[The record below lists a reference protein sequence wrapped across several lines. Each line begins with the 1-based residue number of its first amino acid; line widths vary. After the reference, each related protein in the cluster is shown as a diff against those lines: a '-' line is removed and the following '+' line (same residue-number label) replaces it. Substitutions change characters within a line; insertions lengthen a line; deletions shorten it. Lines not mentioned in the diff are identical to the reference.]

1 MGLRDSRWF
10 LFVSLL
16 WGVFSSHLFDHTIWL
31 PLSAPN
37 HFYLVN
43 VTSQHLQRDV
53 CSCEDRFED
62 NCCCDQQCDLT
73 MLYFHLTL
81 CQVNTQPLIFEA
93 HFHIHAE
100 SQHNE
105 LEMLKALHKYGCF
118 IQLPE
123 VQSSGFI
130 PFSDSLHIHL
140 KLLWSIW
147 LNGLLVKNA
156 SI

>member
-1 MGLRDSRWF
+1 MGLRDSRRF
-10 LFVSLL
+10 LFGSLL

-31 PLSAPN
+31 QLSAPN

-43 VTSQHLQRDV
+43 VTSQHLQRDM

-73 MLYFHLTL
+73 ILYFHLTL

-105 LEMLKALHKYGCF
+105 LEMLKALHKYRVLHSAPRGAKF
-118 IQLPE
+118 WIHAIFW
-123 VQSSGFI
+123 QSAHSFKTTLINLIEWTTG
-130 PFSDSLHIHL
+130 
-140 KLLWSIW
+140 
-147 LNGLLVKNA
+147 KNA